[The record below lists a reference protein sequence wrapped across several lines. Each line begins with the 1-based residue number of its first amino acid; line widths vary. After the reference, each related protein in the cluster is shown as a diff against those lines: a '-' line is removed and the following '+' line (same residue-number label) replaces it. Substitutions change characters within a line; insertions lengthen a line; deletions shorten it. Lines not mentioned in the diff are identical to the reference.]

1 MKETLIELWRFF
13 KNSLKRLHIH
23 IKVTLSAQ
31 EVDSLTEKKKKNYAK
46 LLKKTCR
53 TRWLSLHAGVDA
65 AFGEYQG
72 LVYTLKEMQ
81 NNKVSGSTASGL
93 LKKINHYELLG
104 TQYVFK
110 GILPSL
116 AGFRKTFQTEN
127 INFLII
133 SLVIDRCKSKILEVA
148 KDYKVIQ

>member
-1 MKETLIELWRFF
+1 M
-13 KNSLKRLHIH
+13 
-23 IKVTLSAQ
+23 KVTLSAK

-53 TRWLSLHAGVDA
+53 TRWLSLHAVVDA

-72 LVYTLKEMQ
+72 LIYTLKEMQ

-104 TQYVFK
+104 TQYLFK
-110 GILPSL
+110 GILL
-116 AGFRKTFQTEN
+116 GLTGLGKRFKEKTATF
-127 INFLII
+127 
-133 SLVIDRCKSKILEVA
+133 
-148 KDYKVIQ
+148 